1 MIVLLGTI
9 FVSVA
14 GIFLSKQFFNLSS
27 VSFHGMLLSVTLSGL
42 NCFVLL
48 GLLKWAFQRSDKAFY
63 GVLFGGMLWKL
74 LVLGATAF
82 CIFNSSAFHFNATL
96 ISMAGFLFLFSMV
109 GIYSWILKK
118 S

>member
-9 FVSVA
+9 FASIA
-14 GIFLSKQFFNLSS
+14 GIFLSKQFFNLSLG
-27 VSFHGMLLSVTLSGL
+27 SFHGMLLSATLAGL

-48 GLLKWAFQRSDKAFY
+48 SLLKWALRRSDKAFY
-63 GVLFGGMLWKL
+63 SVFFGGMLWKFA
-74 LVLGATAF
+74 VLGLTAF
-82 CIFNSSAFHFNATL
+82 FIFGSTFFSFIGTL
-96 ISMAGFLFLFSMV
+96 LSLAGFLFLFSMV